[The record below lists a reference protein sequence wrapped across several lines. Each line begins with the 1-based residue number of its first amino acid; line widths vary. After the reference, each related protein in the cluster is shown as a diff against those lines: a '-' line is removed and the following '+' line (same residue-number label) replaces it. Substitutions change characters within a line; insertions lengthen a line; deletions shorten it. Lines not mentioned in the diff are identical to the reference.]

1 MLTIIYVEKRKYP
14 NYIQLYTTIIKTIT
28 VVVIVEEVVTIIILI
43 NSEFDIV

>member
-14 NYIQLYTTIIKTIT
+14 KYIQLYTTIIKTIT
-28 VVVIVEEVVTIIILI
+28 VVVIEVVVTIIILI